1 MNQNLFS
8 PPVLFF
14 FEQKAVNNSGPGN
27 KSGDVKVISNK
38 SGNVKVLHMQYFK
51 AYVKF

>member
-1 MNQNLFS
+1 MSKKLSITRDPAIN
-8 PPVLFF
+8 PV
-14 FEQKAVNNSGPGN
+14 KSN

-38 SGNVKVLHMQYFK
+38 SGNVQVLHMQYFK